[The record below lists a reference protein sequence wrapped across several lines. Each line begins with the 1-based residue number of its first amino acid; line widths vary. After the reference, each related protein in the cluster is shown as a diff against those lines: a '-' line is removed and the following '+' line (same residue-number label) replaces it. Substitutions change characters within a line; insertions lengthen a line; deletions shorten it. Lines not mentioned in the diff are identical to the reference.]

1 MDNAPIMMDYST
13 IEMGGSG
20 ISFSRKGRGSGFSG
34 QRLVVVHPP
43 QIARASDMLLLRPF
57 CPTDIGVFHLAG
69 HHERRRPSGASQTI
83 FIHCIQGGGWC
94 DLDGVRHTVHRG
106 NLLVIPARCPHA
118 YGSSDKD
125 PWSIEWFHAIGV
137 GIPDYLR
144 RLGVRR
150 QSPVLALRPGVWD
163 SPLFE
168 EALASLETGFA
179 DSHLLH
185 SALALGHLLAR
196 LIVRQNQGIEDYS
209 SVSARLERTVAFL
222 RENYARPLCV
232 PELAARSGF
241 STSHFASLFHKH
253 TGHPPMDFLIRSRIG
268 QACRLLDLTALSIK
282 EIAAKVGYL
291 DPYYF
296 SRLFKKVTSC
306 SPKTYRGTHKG

>member
-1 MDNAPIMMDYST
+1 
-13 IEMGGSG
+13 
-20 ISFSRKGRGSGFSG
+20 
-34 QRLVVVHPP
+34 
-43 QIARASDMLLLRPF
+43 MLLLRPF

-69 HHERRRPSGASQTI
+69 HHERSRPSGAPQTI

-94 DLDGVRHTVHRG
+94 DLGGVRHTVDQG
-106 NLLVIPARCPHA
+106 DLLIIPARCPHA

-125 PWSIEWFHAIGV
+125 PWSIEWFHAIGA

-144 RLGVRR
+144 CLGVSRP
-150 QSPVLALRPGVWD
+150 SPVLALRPGVWD

-168 EALASLETGFA
+168 EALASLEMGFTDA
-179 DSHLLH
+179 HLIH
-185 SALALGHLLAR
+185 SALALGHLLSR

-209 SVSARLERTVAFL
+209 SVSARLERAAAFL
-222 RENYARPLCV
+222 RENHAQPLSV

-241 STSHFASLFHKH
+241 STSHFASPFRKH

-282 EIAAKVGYL
+282 EIAAKVGYP

-296 SRLFKKVTSC
+296 SRLFKKVTAC
-306 SPKTYRGTHKG
+306 SPKTYRSTNRG